1 MTKLATAV
9 AKTLLK
15 LAYNETKEDIVAS
28 EDRVSIAG
36 NGFEFLLKTLY
47 KMCGAFDYLRYS

>member
-15 LAYNETKEDIVAS
+15 LAYNETKEDIVANETLVCS
-28 EDRVSIAG
+28 LAMDR
-36 NGFEFLLKTLY
+36 N
-47 KMCGAFDYLRYS
+47 